1 MIKSR
6 DPETILQEIQ
16 RLEAT
21 NKKLA
26 NDLHVYSTYDRA
38 RGHRTQEDFRS
49 RQTRLTIENN
59 IQLIAS
65 YEKLLI
71 KIKSSRPERTYSN
84 MSTTSILS
92 WSSKQS
98 AATDIGPIANYLR
111 PTAAAN
117 NRRVPRKSVNES
129 TNWKWSNFFQKVPI
143 EANEDIS
150 NNRRRS
156 ISNATT
162 PATNCPSARRYSAQA
177 GNEDSPSRRPS
188 TTQALVDSMRKS
200 SVRSD
205 TTGSTRDSYST
216 QPPEPTEGNVFAAL
230 AERQRLY

>member
-59 IQLIAS
+59 IQLIAC

-71 KIKSSRPERTYSN
+71 HLKSSRPERTYSN
-84 MSTTSILS
+84 LSTTSILS

-117 NRRVPRKSVNES
+117 NRRVPKKPVNES
-129 TNWKWSNFFQKVPI
+129 TAWKWSNYFQKVPI

-162 PATNCPSARRYSAQA
+162 AATNFPAARRYSAQA
-177 GNEDSPSRRPS
+177 GNDESPSRRPS
-188 TTQALVDSMRKS
+188 IVQGVDNTRKS

-205 TTGSTRDSYST
+205 ATGSTRDSDVS
-216 QPPEPTEGNVFAAL
+216 EVNVYAAL
-230 AERQRLY
+230 AERKSLY